1 MFLFGRFLYLICR
14 RNTPSSL
21 INVEEREPRHADAE
35 ELIESIGL
43 EKRIITPLVLK
54 FLCE

>member
-1 MFLFGRFLYLICR
+1 MFLFGRFFYLICR

-54 FLCE
+54 FLCK

>member
-35 ELIESIGL
+35 ELIESIGH
-43 EKRIITPLVLK
+43 EKPIITPLVLK
-54 FLCE
+54 FLCK